1 MKARVA
7 VLVSGSGTNLQ
18 ALLDAA
24 AAGKLPDAQIDLV
37 ISDRPGAYA
46 LQRATQAGVNT
57 AVLSPRQSEAT
68 PESFAEQLLAALAD
82 IDLVV
87 LAGYLTI
94 IPQAVVR
101 QFAGRIINIHPSLIP
116 AFCGPGWYGLHVHE
130 GVLHRGV
137 QITGATVHEVTD
149 EVDGGQILAQKAVAV
164 QAGDTPET
172 LQRRVMEEAEW
183 QILPAVTQQL
193 AKQIVEG
200 AR

>member
-18 ALLDAA
+18 ALIDAE
-24 AAGKLPDAQIDLV
+24 AAGKLPDAQLDLV
-37 ISDRPGAYA
+37 ISDRSSAYA
-46 LQRATQAGVNT
+46 LHRAEQAGIAT
-57 AVLSPRQSEAT
+57 AVLSSRRTAATQS
-68 PESFAEQLLAALAD
+68 SFDEQLLAALAE

-94 IPQAVVR
+94 VPEKVVR

-116 AFCGPGWYGLHVHE
+116 AFCGEGWCGLRVHE
-130 GVLHRGV
+130 GVLNRGV
-137 QITGATVHEVTD
+137 KITGATVHEVTD

-164 QAGDTPET
+164 QVGDTPET

-193 AKQIVEG
+193 ANQIVEG